1 MIPANDTG
9 AEAAPNTPPLAAAR
23 TVEGLLS
30 DVRNLM
36 LHAASAAEG
45 GGLSYIAEWLCAR
58 VDNLE
63 GTVMSEVRLAVE
75 ALEAETHRR

>member
-1 MIPANDTG
+1 
-9 AEAAPNTPPLAAAR
+9 
-23 TVEGLLS
+23 LS
-30 DVRNLM
+30 SGTDEIQEIT
-36 LHAASAAEG
+36 SAAEG

-75 ALEAETHRR
+75 ALEAEMHRR

>member
-1 MIPANDTG
+1 
-9 AEAAPNTPPLAAAR
+9 
-23 TVEGLLS
+23 VEGLLS
-30 DVRNLM
+30 DARNLM
-36 LHAASAAEG
+36 LDAASAAEG

-75 ALEAETHRR
+75 ALGAEMHRR